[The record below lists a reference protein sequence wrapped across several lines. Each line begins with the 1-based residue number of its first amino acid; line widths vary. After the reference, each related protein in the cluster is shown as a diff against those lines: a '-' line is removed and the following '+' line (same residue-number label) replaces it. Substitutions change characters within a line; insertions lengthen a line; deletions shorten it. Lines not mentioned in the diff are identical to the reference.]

1 MKFVTIRDLRSNSA
15 RVWRDLAQER
25 EMVITSNGK
34 PIAIVSATDEAH
46 FEQSLQAVRQ
56 ARAAQA
62 TKQLQQQSIDTGR
75 DKLTGA
81 EIEKE
86 VAAARKER
94 RR

>member
-62 TKQLQQQSIDTGR
+62 AKQLQRQSTESGGDH
-75 DKLTGA
+75 LAEA
-81 EIEKE
+81 EIEE
-86 VAAARKER
+86 EIAAARKER

>member
-15 RVWRDLAQER
+15 RVWRDLAEER
-25 EMVITSNGK
+25 ELVITSNGK

-46 FEQSLQAVRQ
+46 FEQSLRAVRQ

-62 TKQLQQQSIDTGR
+62 AKQLQERSVESGR
-75 DKLTGA
+75 DKLTDA
-81 EIEKE
+81 EIERE
-86 VAAARKER
+86 ITAARKER